1 VVEPGYPI
9 RIESKALCGLLVT
22 TLLAVGASGCG
33 GGGKSTGVASH
44 GLGARGA
51 STKSVSN
58 GGLRPRHAVGDYDT
72 DDYEASSDADD
83 DDSTGR
89 LDRDGDT
96 DNPSGSIYDSD
107 DTNLASYSHSAGPA
121 QTRVV
126 ASLVRRYLAAAAA
139 ADGAKACS
147 MILESV
153 ASEIAPV
160 LGGPGEPPY
169 SRGRTC
175 AEILSKI
182 FRFYRRQLTMEAR
195 LLRVLRFGVNGDKG
209 LATLAAKPGSVFPD
223 RVIALQREDGT
234 WKIDGVLDQ
243 EQP

>member
-1 VVEPGYPI
+1 MEPGYPI
-9 RIESKALCGLLVT
+9 RIESKVLCGLLVT

-33 GGGKSTGVASH
+33 GGGKSTGAASN
-44 GLGARGA
+44 GSATRSV
-51 STKSVSN
+51 STKSVSD
-58 GGLRPRHAVGDYDT
+58 GGLHARHAVGDYDT
-72 DDYEASSDADD
+72 DDYDVGGDDDD
-83 DDSTGR
+83 DDSAGR

-96 DNPSGSIYDSD
+96 DNPSGSVYDSD
-107 DTNLASYSHSAGPA
+107 DTNLADYSHSAGPA
-121 QTRVV
+121 QTLIV

-139 ADGAKACS
+139 ADGAKDCS
-147 MILESV
+147 MIPQSV
-153 ASEIAPV
+153 TSEIVPV

-182 FRFYRRQLTMEAR
+182 FRFYRKQLTVEAR
-195 LLRVLRFGVNGDKG
+195 LLRVIRFGVNGYKG
-209 LATLAAKPGSVFPD
+209 LATLAAKPGSAFPD
-223 RVIALQREDGT
+223 RVLALQRTDGT